1 VELLR
6 RGGTCVSIYV
16 FGGIL
21 GVGFGGISSKV
32 GTRVQH
38 VRDYLR

>member
-1 VELLR
+1 VSSLR
-6 RGGTCVSIYV
+6 RGDTYVSIYV

-21 GVGFGGISSKV
+21 GVGFGWYKLW

-38 VRDYLR
+38 VRDYL